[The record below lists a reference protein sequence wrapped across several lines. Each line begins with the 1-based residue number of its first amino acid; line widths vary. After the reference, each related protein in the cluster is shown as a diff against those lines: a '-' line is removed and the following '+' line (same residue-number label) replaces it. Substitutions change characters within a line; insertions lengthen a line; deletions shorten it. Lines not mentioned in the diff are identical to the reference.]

1 MLDPALTDVE
11 VRILGALIEKA
22 ATTPDNYPLSPSALA
37 AACNQASNR
46 EPVMRLSDEVI
57 ADAVVALRRRSLLR
71 AIQPA
76 GARIT
81 KYQHLLDDALSL
93 DRRELAVLCVLML
106 RGPQTPGEL
115 HTRTARLADFTDLA
129 DLQGVVDALGAR
141 EAGALATTLPRRPGQ
156 KEVRYAQ
163 LLGGDV
169 TGDETPDQVIVRAA
183 PSMVADGE
191 ARIAQ
196 LEQTVGELRDELAAL
211 RVQLDEFRAQ
221 FQ

>member
-46 EPVMRLSDEVI
+46 EPVMRLSDEAIAESVI
-57 ADAVVALRRRSLLR
+57 ALRRRSLLR

-76 GARIT
+76 GSRIT

-129 DLQGVVDALGAR
+129 DLLRVVDALSTRDG
-141 EAGALATTLPRRPGQ
+141 GALATTLPRRPGQ
-156 KEVRYAQ
+156 KEARFAQ
-163 LLGGDV
+163 MLGGEV
-169 TGDETPDQVIVRAA
+169 TVDDTPDPIVVRAA
-183 PSMVADGE
+183 PSLVADGE

-196 LEQTVGELRDELAAL
+196 LERTVGELRDELAAL

>member
-1 MLDPALTDVE
+1 MLDPVLTPVE

-37 AACNQASNR
+37 AACNQLSNR
-46 EPVMRLSDEVI
+46 DPVMRLTDEEIASAVI
-57 ADAVVALRRRSLLR
+57 ALRRRSLLR

-115 HTRTARLADFTDLA
+115 HSRTARLAEFRDLA
-129 DLQGVVDALGAR
+129 DLMGVVESLATRAD
-141 EAGALATTLPRRPGQ
+141 GALATTLPRRPGQ
-156 KEVRYAQ
+156 KEVRHAQ
-163 LLGGDV
+163 LLGGEV
-169 TGDETPDQVIVRAA
+169 TVDEGDDAAGAPLAPARAG
-183 PSMVADGE
+183 DGGE
-191 ARIAQ
+191 RFEQ
-196 LEQTVGELRDELAAL
+196 LERTVAELRDELAAL
-211 RVQLDEFRAQ
+211 RAQFDEFRAQ